1 MDDSALLE
9 RQHGKASLAFVY
21 LAFLF
26 PAMAGFL
33 FGYDIGAA
41 PSTHTQAHRTPTAHT
56 PAHKPT
62 AHTPTA
68 QSFHR
73 HHTHS
78 LVAQAQRRAPSAR
91 CGC

>member
-41 PSTHTQAHRTPTAHT
+41 PSTPTQAHRTPTS
-56 PAHKPT
+56 
-62 AHTPTA
+62 HTPTA
-68 QSFHR
+68 QSIGTTPTPLSHR
-73 HHTHS
+73 
-78 LVAQAQRRAPSAR
+78 LNVGRRPLAAAAS
-91 CGC
+91 GV

>member
-33 FGYDIGAA
+33 FGYDIGAV

-56 PAHKPT
+56 P
-62 AHTPTA
+62 TA
-68 QSFHR
+68 QPFHR

-78 LVAQAQRRAPSAR
+78 RVAQAQRRAPSAR

>member
-41 PSTHTQAHRTPTAHT
+41 PSTHTQAHRTPTAQ
-56 PAHKPT
+56 P
-62 AHTPTA
+62 
-68 QSFHR
+68 FHR